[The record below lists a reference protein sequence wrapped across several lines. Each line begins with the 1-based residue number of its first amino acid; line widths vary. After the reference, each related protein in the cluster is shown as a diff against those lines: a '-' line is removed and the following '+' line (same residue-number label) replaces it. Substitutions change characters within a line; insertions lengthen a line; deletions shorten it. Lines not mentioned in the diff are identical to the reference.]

1 MSTIKSAAS
10 KAADIL
16 RDEGD
21 SNGKGRG
28 ATKKIISVALFCL
41 VSIIIIG
48 VITKTDD
55 PSHEQLSWGDISIS
69 GLSSFATRLYS
80 SDSVSSNST
89 DSSEGYK
96 RDTNSSSAG
105 GGGGSR
111 SNERTLKSQE
121 EPECTKCQLRAA
133 YHLRKGAGQRS
144 LRTAMLSSDVNSS
157 SNAER

>member
-1 MSTIKSAAS
+1 MSSIKSAAS

-21 SNGKGRG
+21 PNGKGRG

-41 VSIIIIG
+41 VSIIIVGI
-48 VITKTDD
+48 VTKTDD
-55 PSHEQLSWGDISIS
+55 PNHEQLSWGDISIS

-80 SDSVSSNST
+80 TDNASSNST
-89 DSSEGYK
+89 ESTEGYK
-96 RDTNSSSAG
+96 RDTNTSTGVGS
-105 GGGGSR
+105 GSR

-144 LRTAMLSSDVNSS
+144 LRTAMMSSDINLSIKT
-157 SNAER
+157 NK